1 MDSDIQQLVDNEQL
15 PIRLAEKLDQLA
27 PGRCCF
33 HRSWG
38 TGKIVERDIVA
49 SRLLIDFPNK
59 PRHPMDFEYS
69 VSSLT
74 LLDDSHIESRKLT
87 NLAAVQAEAVAD
99 PLATMRSV
107 VKSFE
112 PASSPDR
119 IELVL
124 CPSVVSKADWKKWW
138 ESAKRAMKKD
148 GHFTIPTK
156 RSESIVLHEAPPDLG
171 AQAVESVGKV
181 IGPKAKLAALEETLK
196 HSKDLGDPVL
206 IEALVADID
215 ETLCKVPS
223 SQLVHAVELAIM
235 RDEIIEA
242 AGMEAKIPASAT
254 IKLLPREP
262 KALVNLINNLTA
274 SKQGKAVG
282 RAAAIYGTNWP
293 TFTMQIL
300 PMSNGRVAEVII
312 ESFEKDG
319 RKPEIIAAIERLIRE
334 RSLHFEFLIWIC
346 KSKDVDIRKL
356 YNVQLIYA
364 ILSVLELDQL
374 EGSKRSGRLQDL
386 FVTRKDLITEMLKG
400 AGDDEVRDI
409 TRAIM
414 ISPIFDELDK
424 RSVLAAMVKLYPFI
438 QEMIIGGGS
447 GKDRDKDQGALI
459 VSWESLEK
467 RKEELQDIVQHKI
480 PQNTKDIAIARSYG
494 DLRENSEFKM
504 AKEMQ
509 AVLMR
514 RRSEIESMLL
524 RAQGTDFKAVETSVV
539 NIGTIVTLTDVKT
552 KEKLVYTVLGAWDS
566 VPEKFIVAY
575 LTAVGQVLQQKKVG
589 DVVELPL
596 ENNAVRPARIEEIKA
611 YNP

>member
-1 MDSDIQQLVDNEQL
+1 MDSDIQQLVDSEQL
-15 PIRLAEKLDQLA
+15 PLNLAEKLDLLA

-38 TGKIVERDIVA
+38 TGRIAERDIIA
-49 SRLLIDFPNK
+49 NRLLIDFPNK
-59 PRHPMDFEYS
+59 PRHPMDFKYS
-69 VSSLT
+69 ATSLE
-74 LLDDSHIESRKLT
+74 LLEEDHIESRKLI
-87 NLAAVQAEAVAD
+87 NLAAVQAEAVAN

-107 VKSFE
+107 VKSLQ
-112 PASSPDR
+112 PAASPDR
-119 IELVL
+119 IEMVL
-124 CPSVVSKADWKKWW
+124 CPSVVAKADWKKWW
-138 ESAKRAMKKD
+138 EAAKRAMKKD
-148 GHFTIPTK
+148 GHFTLPTK
-156 RSESIVLHEAPPDLG
+156 RSETIVLHEAPPDLG
-171 AQAVESVGKV
+171 AQAVESVSRV

-196 HSKDLGDPVL
+196 YSKDLKDHAL
-206 IEALVADID
+206 METLVADID
-215 ETLCKVPS
+215 ETLLKVPS
-223 SQLVHAVELAIM
+223 SQLVYAVELAII
-235 RDEIIEA
+235 RDELIEA
-242 AGMEAKIPASAT
+242 AGLEGRIPASAT

-262 KALVNLINNLTA
+262 KLLVNLINNLTA
-274 SKQGKAVG
+274 SKQGKAIG
-282 RAAAIYGTNWP
+282 RAAAIYGVNWP

-300 PMSNGRVAEVII
+300 PMANGRVAEVII

-334 RSLHFEFLIWIC
+334 RNLHFEFLIWIC
-346 KSKDVDIRKL
+346 KTKDADIRKL

-364 ILSVLELDQL
+364 ILSVLEMDQL

-386 FVTRKDLITEMLKG
+386 FVTRKELISEMLKS

-447 GKDRDKDQGALI
+447 SKDKDKDAGALI
-459 VSWESLEK
+459 VSWESLER
-467 RKEELQDIVQHKI
+467 RKEELIEIVQVKI

-524 RAQGTDFKAVETSVV
+524 RAQGTDFKNVDTAVV
-539 NIGTIVTLTDVKT
+539 NIGTIVTLTDAKT
-552 KEKLVYTVLGAWDS
+552 NEKLVYTILGAWDS
-566 VPEKFIVAY
+566 VPEKFFVAY
-575 LTAVGQVLQQKKVG
+575 LTAVGQVLLQKKVG

-596 ENNAVRPARIEEIKA
+596 ENDKVRPVRIDAIKA